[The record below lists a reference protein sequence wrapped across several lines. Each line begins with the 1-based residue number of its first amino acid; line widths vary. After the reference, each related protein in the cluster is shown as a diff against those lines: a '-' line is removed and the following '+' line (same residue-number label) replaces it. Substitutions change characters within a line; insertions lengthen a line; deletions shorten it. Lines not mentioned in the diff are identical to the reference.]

1 MERWWSKTHII
12 HLTCGEITI
21 TLKNVALLLGLPI
34 NGNKVIRQTF
44 GLGIVLCEELLCDV
58 LLHEQRKCQ
67 QISLIWLQQ
76 TFGVLPYDTSQQQ
89 IDCCAHVYILR
100 LIVVS

>member
-44 GLGIVLCEELLCDV
+44 GLGIALCEELLGV
-58 LLHEQRKCQ
+58 APPPEQRKGQ
-67 QISLIWLQQ
+67 AITLTWLQE
-76 TFGVLPYDTSQQQ
+76 TFGMLPYDGS
-89 IDCCAHVYILR
+89 
-100 LIVVS
+100 